1 MASDSGDAGEER
13 PPEGVDRALE
23 IAVAHMQVLLS
34 SIAGFDGK
42 VMFLTAL
49 NVAGISALVGIAA
62 STEPALWLFGF
73 SLASSTICVLLGL
86 GNLWT
91 RDADQFPTP
100 DEAMHIASTNKQ
112 GGDALAW
119 RYLKAISRITQN
131 ANKVRSRKA
140 RLMRRLL
147 IGTPI
152 SLGLVVATALTTAV

>member
-1 MASDSGDAGEER
+1 MASDSGDTGGG
-13 PPEGVDRALE
+13 PPPQGVGRALE
-23 IAVAHMQVLLS
+23 IAIAHMHVLLASIS
-34 SIAGFDGK
+34 SFDGK

-62 STEPALWLFGF
+62 SSEPTLWLFSF

-91 RDADQFPTP
+91 RDANQFPTP
-100 DEAMHIASTNKQ
+100 GEAMHIASTNKQ
-112 GGDALAW
+112 GGDTLAW
-119 RYLKAISRITQN
+119 LYLKAISRITQK
-131 ANKVRSRKA
+131 ANEVRNRKA

-152 SLGLVVATALTTAV
+152 SLGFVVATALTTAV